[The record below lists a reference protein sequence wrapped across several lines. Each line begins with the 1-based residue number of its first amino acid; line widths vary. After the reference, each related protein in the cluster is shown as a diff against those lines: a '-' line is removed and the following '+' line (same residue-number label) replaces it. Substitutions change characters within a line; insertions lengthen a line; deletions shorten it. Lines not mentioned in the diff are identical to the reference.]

1 MVGSVLD
8 FKALKLG
15 IQLKI
20 NLKFKK
26 SAFKKEIAESLIR
39 TYTSAATSYAY

>member
-20 NLKFKK
+20 NLKLSKK
-26 SAFKKEIAESLIR
+26 AAFKKEIAESLIH
-39 TYTSAATSYAY
+39 TYTSAATSYA

>member
-15 IQLKI
+15 IQLKTS
-20 NLKFKK
+20 LKLSKNQPLRKK
-26 SAFKKEIAESLIR
+26 LQKV
-39 TYTSAATSYAY
+39 